1 MKKERLKS
9 QQPNIDR
16 LILGVRSI
24 SENRCSLSE
33 EDVKLLNECID
44 LLENLKQEK
53 TVEQE
58 GEIFSRVMEIL
69 LRVFHEDIHNLLDKF
84 M

>member
-1 MKKERLKS
+1 MAKCS
-9 QQPNIDR
+9 HQNIDR
-16 LILGVRSI
+16 LIQGVKSI

-33 EDVKLLNECID
+33 DEVKLLDECVE

-53 TVEQE
+53 IAEKQKA
-58 GEIFSRVMEIL
+58 IFSKAILIL
-69 LRVFHEDIHNLLDKF
+69 LRLFKDDIHNLLSQF